1 MSKLSDQLREH
12 KIFNT
17 WELLKAFGDKGKDI
31 SVQYYSAVPRSVRC
45 ASTQVWSP
53 SFNTD
58 PDTAWYDYQ
67 KKTFSGTRKE
77 SFEEAK
83 KWASAE
89 YGIEEWV
96 PCPMIRGTHV
106 PKYVVD
112 RAKAFLKKQI

>member
-1 MSKLSDQLREH
+1 MSKLSYQLREH

-17 WELLKAFGDKGKDI
+17 WELLKSFGDEEKDI
-31 SVQYYSAVPRSVRC
+31 AVQYYTTEPRSARC
-45 ASTQVWSP
+45 ASTKAWSP

-58 PDTAWYDYQ
+58 PDAAWYNYK
-67 KKTFSGTRKE
+67 KKTVTGNRKE
-77 SFEEAK
+77 SFEKAK
-83 KWASAE
+83 VWASAE